1 MPSPR
6 VAAAAAALVRAL
18 EESDDSVSRIGDS
31 VGTSSPSS
39 EASWWDTPLLS
50 FDTADGKAWTPFSVR
65 FRGKTLLRV
74 ATAFVL
80 AVQIALTV
88 VLIVNEAYNMKMF
101 TLWSFTLLTAFNVV
115 LLVALYVEHWL
126 LTYSVLFGL
135 PVILGN
141 VVFVAVA
148 IVVII
153 ANDSTVYAHGTPCET
168 PPPAN
173 PEHTVSQLHT
183 GDWAEHAWP
192 VFAVV
197 LILLAGGEFLATYM
211 VVRSLR
217 SFGPVAQ
224 WLYWIYWMCASLAI
238 LVVYQLIFD
247 IGKIYPTSFT
257 VAERTLILLA
267 IIWVWQ
273 AVTWWIFT
281 AAYTLEDVRMY
292 WLPTLR
298 ELAEGKLSGAGA
310 SSSSQHEVLVP
321 DIEQVRELAL

>member
-1 MPSPR
+1 MSR
-6 VAAAAAALVRAL
+6 VAAAAAELVRAL
-18 EESDDSVSRIGDS
+18 EASDQARIGDS
-31 VGTSSPSS
+31 LGASSPS
-39 EASWWDTPLLS
+39 ATRWWDAPL
-50 FDTADGKAWTPFSVR
+50 FATTDGKAWTPFSVR

-80 AVQIALTV
+80 VVQIALTI
-88 VLIVNEAYNMKMF
+88 VLAVNGAYHMKMF
-101 TLWSFTLLTAFNVV
+101 TLWSFTLLTVFSAF
-115 LLVALYVEHWL
+115 LLVSLYTEHWL
-126 LTYSVLFGL
+126 LTNAVLFGL
-135 PVILGN
+135 PFILGN
-141 VVFVAVA
+141 VVIVAIA

-153 ANDSTVYAHGTPCET
+153 ANDSTVYAHGTPCQS

-217 SFGPVAQ
+217 SFSPLGQ
-224 WLYWIYWMCASLAI
+224 WLYWIYWMCASLVLLI
-238 LVVYQLIFD
+238 VYQLIFD
-247 IGKIYPTSFT
+247 INKIYPTSFT
-257 VAERTLILLA
+257 TAERTLILFA
-267 IIWVWQ
+267 IVWVWQ

-281 AAYTLEDVRMY
+281 AAYTLEDVHMY

-298 ELAEGKLSGAGA
+298 DLAAGTLSGEGA
-310 SSSSQHEVLVP
+310 PSTSHHELIVP
-321 DIEQVRELAL
+321 DVEDVLGNSLHL